1 MIFALKCL
9 SYTSKQEVEIIFLNV
24 FLNEDQQ
31 SIYVPKE
38 NIHDWVECMVSLKLM
53 LALIQGWI

>member
-24 FLNEDQQ
+24 FLNKDNQ
-31 SIYVPKE
+31 
-38 NIHDWVECMVSLKLM
+38 CMFQKK
-53 LALIQGWI
+53 IFTIE